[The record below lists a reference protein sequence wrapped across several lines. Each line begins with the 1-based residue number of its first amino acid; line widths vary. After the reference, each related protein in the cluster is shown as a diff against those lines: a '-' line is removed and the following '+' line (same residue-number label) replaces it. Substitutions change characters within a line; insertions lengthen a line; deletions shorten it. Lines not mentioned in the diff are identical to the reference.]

1 MHIVRYKWEQGD
13 GNEEVYVRINDRHV
27 QLLMSQMAKEKGEG
41 GQMERN
47 EKVTMCQEGKGL
59 GA

>member
-13 GNEEVYVRINDRHV
+13 GNEEAYVRTNDRHV

-41 GQMERN
+41 GRVERN